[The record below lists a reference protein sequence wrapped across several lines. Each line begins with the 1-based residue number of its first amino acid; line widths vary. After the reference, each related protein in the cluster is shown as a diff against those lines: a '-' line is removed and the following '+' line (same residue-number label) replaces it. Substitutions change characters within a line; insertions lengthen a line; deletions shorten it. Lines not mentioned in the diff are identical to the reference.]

1 MLHFKSLRKFLP
13 QAWSQHSITQQ
24 FMLAS
29 GSLLML
35 IGGVTLT
42 SLISLNVIRQ
52 KTEWAMGNC
61 IELQQLV
68 FDMNKT
74 LEITN
79 ETEKAFFHEAL
90 TVGIDRAR
98 QDYLELHQEQIEK
111 ILKISEQV
119 EKLVS
124 HEELSHKFHQNYQDL
139 KEYKTTIQKYYNSF
153 NQIVEKVKELGHAE
167 TGVLAENQQNFEL
180 LGDILQLSYNPD
192 LMKLYDQMMAK
203 EKAYLITHKFSEK
216 QVLDQVIFQ
225 MKTSINDEFG
235 LTQEEKERAKQYLE
249 NAESNLIKIR
259 NLDDEIHKISDDFE
273 EKSEDVS
280 AKLLKF
286 TTDEIK
292 LARQEIQRKSQ
303 QMAMILGTSVL
314 AMITLS
320 SLIWTVFKSA
330 LKQLEIEQDKS
341 ENLLLNILPETIVKR
356 LKHKP
361 ETIADHFEEATVLFA
376 DIAGFTKLSTQIS
389 PQELVRL
396 LNEIFS
402 SFDQLTVERG
412 LEKIKT
418 IGDAYMV
425 VGGLPQPRRDHAEAI
440 ADLALDMQAA
450 LTQFNHKHGSNLNI
464 RIGINTGPVVAGVI
478 GAKKFI
484 YDLWGDTVN
493 TASRMESHGIV
504 GEIQVT
510 ESTYQHLQHQ
520 YYCEKRG
527 SISVKGKG
535 EMATYLL
542 KSKKGTELCNVCTE
556 LIK

>member
-1 MLHFKSLRKFLP
+1 MIHFKPLKKILP
-13 QAWSQHSITQQ
+13 QAWSQRSITQQ
-24 FMLAS
+24 FRFAS

-61 IELQQLV
+61 IKLQQLV

-98 QDYLELHQEQIEK
+98 QDYLKLHKEQIEK
-111 ILKISEQV
+111 IFQISQQV

-124 HEELSHKFHQNYQDL
+124 HEELSHKLNQSYQDL
-139 KEYKTTIQKYYNSF
+139 KEYKTTIQTYYNSF
-153 NQIVEKVKELGHAE
+153 NKIVKKVEDLGHAE
-167 TGVLAENQQNFEL
+167 TGALAQNQQNFEL
-180 LGDILQLSYNPD
+180 LGDILQLSYNPE
-192 LMKLYDQMMAK
+192 LMELYDQMMAK

-216 QVLDQVIFQ
+216 QVLDQIISQ
-225 MKTSINDEFG
+225 IKTSINDELG
-235 LTQEEKERAKQYLE
+235 LTLEEKERAKQYLAS
-249 NAESNLIKIR
+249 AESNLIAIR
-259 NLDDEIHKISDDFE
+259 RLDEEIHKISDDFE
-273 EKSEDVS
+273 GKSEEVS

-303 QMAMILGTSVL
+303 QMAIILGTSVL

-320 SLIWTVFKSA
+320 ALILNAFKFA
-330 LKQLEIEQDKS
+330 LKQLEIEQGKS
-341 ENLLLNILPETIVKR
+341 EDLLLNILPETIVKR
-356 LKHKP
+356 LKYKP
-361 ETIADHFEEATVLFA
+361 ETIADNFEEATVLFA
-376 DIAGFTKLSTQIS
+376 DIAGFTQLSTQIS
-389 PQELVRL
+389 PQELVKL

-402 SFDQLTVERG
+402 SFDQLTVQKG

-425 VGGLPQPRRDHAEAI
+425 VGGLPQPRSDHAQAI
-440 ADLALDMQAA
+440 ADLALDMQSA
-450 LTQFNHKHGSNLNI
+450 LTQFNHKHGSNLNM

-510 ESTYQHLQHQ
+510 ESTYQHLQHH
-520 YYCEKRG
+520 YDLEKRG
-527 SISVKGKG
+527 LISVKGKG
-535 EMATYLL
+535 EMPTYLL
-542 KSKKGTELCNVCTE
+542 KCKKGTELMSVPR
-556 LIK
+556 